1 MRSITFIRKNLTLFS
16 KAHSGPW
23 TGICQTQGAQWTT
36 AAARAGCPCSHHLP
50 AFPASSAGLSA
61 DSPDGLHFHR
71 KPKGLMG
78 ERTLAEG
85 TEIPSGSLVCFLAGC
100 QGRSW
105 QQAACLVCCTRITTS
120 HHHTLTS
127 TLIYFAPAS
136 VPVLL
141 SPFFSF
147 KALEGGEGTRQLAGG
162 PCKEQEGRS
171 LKGKRWALLLSV
183 DLRREDRV
191 VGSKRPPEPRTP

>member
-1 MRSITFIRKNLTLFS
+1 MDRSSSQGRLAPAPTTCLPSQLLLLGS
-16 KAHSGPW
+16 Q
-23 TGICQTQGAQWTT
+23 QT
-36 AAARAGCPCSHHLP
+36 HLM
-50 AFPASSAGLSA
+50 ASTST
-61 DSPDGLHFHR
+61 DSSRDSWA
-71 KPKGLMG
+71 KGLLLR
-78 ERTLAEG
+78 EQR
-85 TEIPSGSLVCFLAGC
+85 FLAGC

-105 QQAACLVCCTRITTS
+105 QQAACLVCCARIN
-120 HHHTLTS
+120 TLTS
-127 TLIYFAPAS
+127 TMIYFAPAS

-147 KALEGGEGTRQLAGG
+147 KALEGGEGTRQLAGR

-171 LKGKRWALLLSV
+171 LEGERWALLLSV